1 MKNCD
6 DSSDKVCVAKVYWK
20 FKDNTLKLKSGGMTV
35 IRDSNRTGTLRD
47 GSRVIY
53 DEGLK
58 AWIIPEEV
66 AQGERIIGRGE
77 IREVAKDRRPR
88 QINRWSIKF
97 SNDYGKWGVWSPDGR
112 LLEEFDRKADAERF
126 ATNNL
131 DWVKKSSDEF
141 EFDEEK
147 ALKKGFEE
155 ARAKGKLFDLNA
167 WKKKREQDRVNAS
180 MHYGVSSPRV
190 PAGKFFKTIEEAKA
204 YMEERMRK
212 GDSQAGIFERQ
223 TEADDFLQEPLRA
236 GTRKEYEEHRQK
248 VEGKAY
254 GPIRLPEYEFE
265 GRKWTLDER
274 LNELRSVRDS
284 SGERALPI
292 FLQGEEAKQKINEMR
307 RKGFKTLYEP
317 D

>member
-88 QINRWSIKF
+88 QIN
-97 SNDYGKWGVWSPDGR
+97 
-112 LLEEFDRKADAERF
+112 RF